1 MNLPS
6 GFEEAKDSAAEPRE
20 AHPGVAPARLY
31 RRTAARFLAFAV
43 TVCAG
48 VAAPESRSI
57 AVLWKDAGA
66 KGSIVVRRGSI
77 SPSGGVGLSADGSFF
92 CADSRRIE
100 AAIEGTDTLSNAER
114 TLVTVQTVNNPF
126 TFFLDDVKRGQP
138 IFIPAFGVAVT
149 EAGDRRNYQQIAT
162 GIQARGLRSNL
173 EQIEAE
179 PEETFENAAKAVRD
193 QKVETWLGLSRDV
206 RIFSVSPRLEWI
218 QPRFPYA
225 SIPVIPGDQGAPQ
238 LPMMLGRGWGAS
250 EDIHRRLDFGV
261 LPILQGTKVDEDI
274 TYRALFFASLE
285 QSPLR
290 GDLVRGTH
298 FLVADGLGAGHMLTP
313 EQQAEF
319 DRLRPGEL
327 DRPEETVLYARIV
340 AVNTGAVPRY
350 AFIKVPGGGPA
361 NGSSG
366 SIWNY
371 TFDGKNGWSRLKSG
385 GVFIVGKLNGRPLPQ
400 EEVSIL
406 LSPGE
411 EATVE
416 FFVPHRPIPPERAAA
431 LAAQDFNARLSETR
445 AYWRA
450 KLARAAKM
458 QLPDERV
465 SEMIQAGLLHLD
477 LITFGLEPAGTLTS
491 QIGIYNAIG
500 SESSPIIQFMDS
512 MGWHDVAG
520 RSLKYFLDKQHD
532 DGFMQNFSNYMLET
546 GAVLWSLGEHY
557 RYTGDVDWVR
567 AIEPK
572 MLKSARYMRD
582 WRRRNQREELR
593 GKGYGLLDGKTA
605 DPEDPFRSFMLN
617 GYAYLGFARVA
628 EMLEPIDP
636 SESRV
641 WREEA
646 EGLKR
651 DIRASFFETMAKSPV
666 VPLGD
671 GSWVP
676 TVAPW
681 ANYSGPVMLQ
691 ADGGIWD
698 SHGTV
703 TTRDSLLGPIYL
715 IFQEVIDPHEPAAAF
730 LISYHNELMTIRN
743 AVFSQ
748 PYYSRH
754 DWVHL
759 QRGETKAFLKTY
771 YNTVASLA
779 DRETYTFWE
788 HFFGASP
795 HKTHE
800 EGWFLMQTRWMLY
813 LEKGDTLAFLRGIP
827 RNYLAGGKRIDLDGV
842 ATYFGPATLHV
853 ASSADCCRIAA
864 HVECTT
870 GRKPHSI
877 EIRLPHPLGLIPQ
890 SVKGGTYDPATETVR
905 IDSFSGNADV
915 ELVFASAP

>member
-1 MNLPS
+1 
-6 GFEEAKDSAAEPRE
+6 
-20 AHPGVAPARLY
+20 
-31 RRTAARFLAFAV
+31 
-43 TVCAG
+43 
-48 VAAPESRSI
+48 
-57 AVLWKDAGA
+57 
-66 KGSIVVRRGSI
+66 
-77 SPSGGVGLSADGSFF
+77 
-92 CADSRRIE
+92 
-100 AAIEGTDTLSNAER
+100 
-114 TLVTVQTVNNPF
+114 
-126 TFFLDDVKRGQP
+126 
-138 IFIPAFGVAVT
+138 
-149 EAGDRRNYQQIAT
+149 
-162 GIQARGLRSNL
+162 
-173 EQIEAE
+173 
-179 PEETFENAAKAVRD
+179 
-193 QKVETWLGLSRDV
+193 
-206 RIFSVSPRLEWI
+206 
-218 QPRFPYA
+218 
-225 SIPVIPGDQGAPQ
+225 
-238 LPMMLGRGWGAS
+238 
-250 EDIHRRLDFGV
+250 
-261 LPILQGTKVDEDI
+261 
-274 TYRALFFASLE
+274 
-285 QSPLR
+285 
-290 GDLVRGTH
+290 
-298 FLVADGLGAGHMLTP
+298 
-313 EQQAEF
+313 
-319 DRLRPGEL
+319 
-327 DRPEETVLYARIV
+327 
-340 AVNTGAVPRY
+340 
-350 AFIKVPGGGPA
+350 
-361 NGSSG
+361 
-366 SIWNY
+366 
-371 TFDGKNGWSRLKSG
+371 
-385 GVFIVGKLNGRPLPQ
+385 
-400 EEVSIL
+400 
-406 LSPGE
+406 
-411 EATVE
+411 
-416 FFVPHRPIPPERAAA
+416 
-431 LAAQDFNARLSETR
+431 
-445 AYWRA
+445 
-450 KLARAAKM
+450 
-458 QLPDERV
+458 
-465 SEMIQAGLLHLD
+465 
-477 LITFGLEPAGTLTS
+477 
-491 QIGIYNAIG
+491 
-500 SESSPIIQFMDS
+500 
-512 MGWHDVAG
+512 
-520 RSLKYFLDKQHD
+520 
-532 DGFMQNFSNYMLET
+532 
-546 GAVLWSLGEHY
+546 
-557 RYTGDVDWVR
+557 
-567 AIEPK
+567 
-572 MLKSARYMRD
+572 
-582 WRRRNQREELR
+582 
-593 GKGYGLLDGKTA
+593 
-605 DPEDPFRSFMLN
+605 
-617 GYAYLGFARVA
+617 
-628 EMLEPIDP
+628 MLEPIDP